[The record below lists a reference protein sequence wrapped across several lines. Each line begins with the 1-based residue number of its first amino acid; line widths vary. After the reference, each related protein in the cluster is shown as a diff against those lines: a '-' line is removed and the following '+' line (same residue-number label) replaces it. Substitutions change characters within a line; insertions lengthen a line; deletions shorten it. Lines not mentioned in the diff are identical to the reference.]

1 MVKNVDLSGK
11 MPNNPPK
18 SRSQPMSSDRLQ
30 QFQTI
35 LDEHADLA
43 FFPISSDLQYLT
55 GVPRDFPN
63 YGHTIH
69 PGDWLQGAWIT
80 PQRPPV
86 LPLPRMTAE
95 FGGLSRLQGLDIRV
109 LGDWDAPSTMLRGIL
124 DDFDLPDNPRVA
136 ISDFATGETVSQ
148 LQKLLPGVVWLS
160 ATALLRPMRVLKSP
174 ADIELM
180 KQAGRITE
188 AAFADTLAQ
197 MRHGMTELQ
206 IVEEV
211 NYQLRKH
218 GSLGQ
223 SFTTSLYNSA
233 PSLPLIFGDRMKSW
247 PRKLE
252 PPVSIL
258 FDFGGI
264 YEGWCY
270 DFGRTVFF
278 GEPPPEFQRV
288 YDLVMASQAAGI
300 AALRADAATTSDA
313 DRAARDVIES
323 AGYGEAFRHRLGHGI
338 GMDVHE
344 PPFLTRGD
352 ETPLQDG
359 MLFTIE
365 PSIMQLNDYS
375 ARVEDVVVA
384 RAGGGEKLTNGWQEL
399 VVIE

>member
-1 MVKNVDLSGK
+1 
-11 MPNNPPK
+11 
-18 SRSQPMSSDRLQ
+18 MSNDRLQ
-30 QFQTI
+30 RFQEI
-35 LDEHADLA
+35 LREHADLA
-43 FFPISSDLQYLT
+43 FFPMSSDLQYLT

-69 PGDWLQGAWIT
+69 PGDWLEGAWIT
-80 PQRPPV
+80 PHGEPV

-95 FGGLSRLQGLDIRV
+95 FGGLSRLEGIDIRV
-109 LGDWDAPSTMLRGIL
+109 LGDWDEPAALVKSIL
-124 DDFDLPDNPRVA
+124 DDFNLPDNPRIA
-136 ISDFATGETVSQ
+136 ISDFSSGETVSQ
-148 LQKLLPGVVWLS
+148 LQPLLPGATWIS
-160 ATALLRPMRVLKSP
+160 ATQLLRPMRVIKSE

-180 KQAGRITE
+180 KEAGRITE
-188 AAFADTLAQ
+188 AAFADTLKAL
-197 MRHGMTELQ
+197 RLGMTELE

-223 SFTTSLYNSA
+223 SFTTSLYNSG
-233 PSLPLIFGDRMKSW
+233 PNHPLLFGQRMESW
-247 PRKLE
+247 HRKLD
-252 PPVSIL
+252 PPVAIL

-264 YEGWCY
+264 YQGWCY

-278 GEPPPEFQRV
+278 GEPNEEARRV
-288 YDLVMASQAAGI
+288 HQLIMASQAAGI
-300 AALRADAATTSDA
+300 AALKAGEATTTDA
-313 DRAARDVIES
+313 DRAARDVIED
-323 AGYGEAFRHRLGHGI
+323 AGYGETFRHRLGHGI

-344 PPFLTRGD
+344 PPFLTKGD

-384 RAGGGEKLTNGWQEL
+384 RPGGGEKLTNGWQDL
-399 VVIE
+399 IVVG

>member
-1 MVKNVDLSGK
+1 
-11 MPNNPPK
+11 
-18 SRSQPMSSDRLQ
+18 MSSDRLQ

-35 LDEHADLA
+35 LGQHADLA

-80 PQRPPV
+80 PTRPPV

-95 FGGLSRLQGLDIRV
+95 FGGLSRLQGIDIRV
-109 LGDWDAPSTMLRGIL
+109 LGDWDEPAALLGSIL

-148 LQKLLPGVVWLS
+148 LQQLVPGAHWLS
-160 ATALLRPMRVLKSP
+160 ATALLRPLRVIKSGD
-174 ADIELM
+174 DIELM

-233 PSLPLIFGDRMKSW
+233 PSLPLIFGDRMESW
-247 PRKLE
+247 QRVLN

-264 YEGWCY
+264 YAGWCY

-278 GEPPPEFQRV
+278 GEPPAEAQRV

-300 AALRADAATTSDA
+300 AALKADDATTSDA
-313 DRAARDVIES
+313 DRAARDVIEA

-352 ETPLQDG
+352 ETPLQEG

-365 PSIMQLNDYS
+365 PSIMQFNDYS

-384 RAGGGEKLTNGWQEL
+384 RPGGGEKLTNGWQEL
-399 VVIE
+399 VVID

>member
-1 MVKNVDLSGK
+1 
-11 MPNNPPK
+11 
-18 SRSQPMSSDRLQ
+18 MSSDRLQ

-35 LDEHADLA
+35 LEQHADLA

-80 PQRPPV
+80 PSRPPV

-95 FGGLSRLQGLDIRV
+95 FGGLSRLQGIDIRV
-109 LGDWDAPSTMLRGIL
+109 LGDWDEPGALLRSIL
-124 DDFDLPDNPRVA
+124 DDFDLPVNPRVA

-148 LQKLLPGVVWLS
+148 LQPLLPGASWLS
-160 ATALLRPMRVLKSP
+160 ATALLRTLRVIKSQ

-247 PRKLE
+247 QRVLQ

-278 GEPPPEFQRV
+278 GEPPAEAQQV

-300 AALRADAATTSDA
+300 AALQADEATTSAA
-313 DRAARDVIES
+313 DRAARAVIED
-323 AGYGEAFRHRLGHGI
+323 AGLGETFRHRLGHGI

-352 ETPLQDG
+352 ETPLQEG

-365 PSIMQLNDYS
+365 PSIMQFNDYS

-384 RAGGGEKLTNGWQEL
+384 RPGGGEKLTNGWQEL

>member
-1 MVKNVDLSGK
+1 M
-11 MPNNPPK
+11 
-18 SRSQPMSSDRLQ
+18 
-30 QFQTI
+30 
-35 LDEHADLA
+35 DEHADLA

-278 GEPPPEFQRV
+278 GEPPPESQRV

>member
-1 MVKNVDLSGK
+1 
-11 MPNNPPK
+11 
-18 SRSQPMSSDRLQ
+18 MSSERLQ

-35 LDEHADLA
+35 LADHADIA
-43 FFPISSDLQYLT
+43 FFPLSSDLQYLT

-63 YGHTIH
+63 YGHVIH
-69 PGDWLQGAWIT
+69 PGDWMQGAWIT
-80 PQRPPV
+80 PSSAPV

-95 FGGLSRLQGLDIRV
+95 FGGLSRLTDIDIRV
-109 LGDWDAPSTMLRGIL
+109 FGDWDDPADTLRGIL
-124 DDFDLPDNPRVA
+124 SEFDLPQNPRVA
-136 ISDFATGETVSQ
+136 ISDFASGETVSH
-148 LQKLLPGVVWLS
+148 LSPLLPGAQWLS
-160 ATALLRPMRVLKSP
+160 ATALLRPQRVIKSQ

-197 MRHGMTELQ
+197 LRHGMTELQ

-233 PSLPLIFGDRMKSW
+233 PSLPLLFGDRMGSW
-247 PRKLE
+247 KRQLD

-270 DFGRTVFF
+270 DFGRTIFF
-278 GEPPPEFQRV
+278 GEPPQEAQRV

-300 AALRADAATTSDA
+300 AALKADEATTTST
-313 DRAARDVIES
+313 DRAARDVIEA

-344 PPFLTRGD
+344 PPFLTLGD
-352 ETPLQDG
+352 ETPLREG

-365 PSIMQLNDYS
+365 PSIMQMNDYS

-384 RAGGGEKLTNGWQEL
+384 RPGGGEKLTNGWQEL

>member
-1 MVKNVDLSGK
+1 
-11 MPNNPPK
+11 
-18 SRSQPMSSDRLQ
+18 MSSERLQ
-30 QFQTI
+30 RFQQI
-35 LDEHADLA
+35 LGEHADLA
-43 FFPISSDLQYLT
+43 FIPISSDLQYLT

-69 PGDWLQGAWIT
+69 PGDWLEGAWIS
-80 PQRPPV
+80 PKRDPV

-95 FGGLSRLQGLDIRV
+95 FGGLSRLEGIDIRV
-109 LGDWDAPSTMLRGIL
+109 LGDWDAPAEMVKGIL

-136 ISDFATGETVSQ
+136 ISDFSKGETVSH
-148 LQKLLPGVVWLS
+148 LQPLLPEATWLS
-160 ATALLRPMRVLKSP
+160 ATALLRPMRVIKSQ

-188 AAFADTLAQ
+188 AAFADTLKTL
-197 MRHGMTELQ
+197 RHGMTELE

-223 SFTTSLYNSA
+223 SFTTSLYNSG
-233 PSLPLIFGDRMKSW
+233 PNHPLLFGARMESW
-247 PRKLE
+247 HRALN

-278 GEPPPEFQRV
+278 GEPDSEAQRV
-288 YDLVMASQAAGI
+288 YDVMMASQAAGI
-300 AALRADAATTSDA
+300 AALKAGEGTTTATDAA
-313 DRAARDVIES
+313 ARKVIED

-344 PPFLTRGD
+344 PPFLTTGD
-352 ETPLQDG
+352 ETPLEEG
-359 MLFTIE
+359 MCFTIE
-365 PSIMQLNDYS
+365 PSIMQINGYS
-375 ARVEDVVVA
+375 SRVEDVVVA
-384 RAGGGEKLTNGWQEL
+384 RPGGGEKLTNGWQEL
-399 VVIE
+399 IVVE

>member
-1 MVKNVDLSGK
+1 
-11 MPNNPPK
+11 
-18 SRSQPMSSDRLQ
+18 MSSDRLQ
-30 QFQTI
+30 QFQAI
-35 LDEHADLA
+35 LAGKADLA

-69 PGDWLQGAWIT
+69 PGDWLEGAWIT
-80 PQRPPV
+80 PDHAPV

-95 FGGLSRLQGLDIRV
+95 FGGLSRLQGIDIRV
-109 LGDWDAPSTMLRGIL
+109 LGDWDEPAEMVKRIL
-124 DDFDLPDNPRVA
+124 ADFNLPDNPRVA
-136 ISDFATGETVSQ
+136 ISDFASGETVSQ
-148 LQKLLPGVVWLS
+148 LQPLIPGATWLS
-160 ATALLRPMRVLKSP
+160 ATELLRPMRVIKSQ

-180 KQAGRITE
+180 KAAGRITE
-188 AAFADTLAQ
+188 AAFAETLTKL
-197 MRHGMTELQ
+197 RLGMTELE

-233 PSLPLIFGDRMKSW
+233 PDHPLLFGQRMESW
-247 PRKLE
+247 KRKLN

-264 YEGWCY
+264 YQGWCY
-270 DFGRTVFF
+270 DFGRTLFF
-278 GEPPPEFQRV
+278 GQPNAEAIRV
-288 YDLVMASQAAGI
+288 HELVMASQAAGI
-300 AALRADAATTSDA
+300 AALQAGAATTTDA
-313 DRAARDVIES
+313 DRAARDVIEA
-323 AGYGEAFRHRLGHGI
+323 AGYGETFRHRLGHGI

-344 PPFLTRGD
+344 PPFLTKGD
-352 ETPLQDG
+352 ETPLEDG

-365 PSIMQLNDYS
+365 PSIMQFNDYS

-384 RAGGGEKLTNGWQEL
+384 RPNGGEKLTHGWQDL
-399 VVIE
+399 IVID

>member
-1 MVKNVDLSGK
+1 
-11 MPNNPPK
+11 MP
-18 SRSQPMSSDRLQ
+18 SDRLQ

-35 LDEHADLA
+35 LNQHADLA

-80 PQRPPV
+80 PTRPPV

-95 FGGLSRLQGLDIRV
+95 FGGLSRLQGIDIRV
-109 LGDWDAPSTMLRGIL
+109 LGDWDEPGALLQSIL
-124 DDFDLPDNPRVA
+124 DDFDLPENPRVA

-148 LQKLLPGVVWLS
+148 LQPLLPGASWLS
-160 ATALLRPMRVLKSP
+160 ATALLRPLRVIKSQ

-247 PRKLE
+247 KRVLQ

-278 GEPPPEFQRV
+278 GEPPAEAQHV

-300 AALRADAATTSDA
+300 AALKADEATTSAA
-313 DRAARDVIES
+313 DRAARAVI
-323 AGYGEAFRHRLGHGI
+323 AGAGLGETFRHRLGHGI

-352 ETPLQDG
+352 ETPLQEG

-365 PSIMQLNDYS
+365 PSIMQFNDYS

-384 RAGGGEKLTNGWQEL
+384 RPGGGEKLTNGWQEL
-399 VVIE
+399 VVIG